1 MFDDTLRKSAMS
13 NDLLKDLEHNIVSLV
28 AELNTFPGI
37 TTFSS
42 CGGHLHPTALSH
54 CHEGD
59 FEVNFNVDPLRGGWR
74 SLELIASAV
83 SESVD
88 HGKLSIT
95 LWSMGGGGSVC
106 FELTGCDHA
115 DPDSLAELLSL
126 SRLAYDDDP
135 SDAQTEDGVGE

>member
-1 MFDDTLRKSAMS
+1 MS
-13 NDLLKDLEHNIVSLV
+13 NDLQKDLDHNIVSLV
-28 AELNTFPGI
+28 VELNSFPGI

-42 CGGHLHPTALSH
+42 CGGHLHPTLLSQ
-54 CHEGD
+54 CQEGH

-83 SESVD
+83 SESAD

-106 FELTGCDHA
+106 FELSGCDHA
-115 DPDSLAELLSL
+115 EPDRLAELLSQ
-126 SRLAYDDDP
+126 SRLTYDDDP
-135 SDAQTEDGVGE
+135 SDAQTEDGVRE